1 MALTYT
7 LAGLQTE
14 LDALVSATDSEDLE
28 TARKKLVRARSVL
41 AGLPSS
47 TQTDGATL
55 TIRHTLDDLAKLI
68 EQAERDSGQA
78 ADNRRI
84 IRLGVRHV

>member
-14 LDALVSATDSEDLE
+14 LDAVVTSTDAEDWE
-28 TARKKLVRARSVL
+28 TARKKLIRARSVL
-41 AGLPSS
+41 AGLPQT
-47 TQTDGATL
+47 TQTDGAILTL
-55 TIRHTLDDLAKLI
+55 RAALDDLAKLI
-68 EQAERDSGQA
+68 EEAERDSGQA

-84 IRLGVRHV
+84 IRVGVRH